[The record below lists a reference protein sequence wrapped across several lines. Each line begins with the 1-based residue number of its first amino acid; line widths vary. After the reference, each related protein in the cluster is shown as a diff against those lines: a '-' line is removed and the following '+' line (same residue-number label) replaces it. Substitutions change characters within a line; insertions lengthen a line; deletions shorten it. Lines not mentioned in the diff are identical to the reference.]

1 MRERRLGRSNF
12 MPINVL
18 YREWIDRSK
27 VPFQAPPNSK
37 RLFDLLKIKNEKY
50 IPIFYY
56 ALRDTLVC
64 ENIDIAT

>member
-1 MRERRLGRSNF
+1 

-18 YREWIDRSK
+18 YREWVDRAK
-27 VPFQAPPNSK
+27 VPFKAPPNSQ

-64 ENIDIAT
+64 